1 MSAARAGSA
10 PRPRS
15 VDRAE
20 RAPVREV
27 AIVTVSIDLG
37 AGRRGVDMGPSAIR
51 IAGLTDMLMGLGYE
65 VREAGIVTASGPE
78 MTPQGETRTRYLAEI
93 TEVARR
99 SFAIV
104 SDVLEK
110 GAFPL
115 VLGGDHSLSIGTVSA
130 LAAHFAKSDES
141 LGLLWIDAHTD
152 MNTPE
157 TTPSGNIHGMS
168 LAILTGQG
176 GPEELQSMAGFVP
189 AVHPGNVCILG
200 ARDVDM
206 LEREVVKD
214 SGVRVFTMSEID
226 ERGMAACM
234 DEALARVTS
243 GTAGFVLS
251 FDLDAIDPLLAPGV
265 GTPVAG
271 GLTYRE
277 AHLVCEKIARTGKI
291 LGAELVE
298 LNPVLDAEN
307 RTGKLGVGLMSSVLG
322 KTIL

>member
-1 MSAARAGSA
+1 MSATRTGS
-10 PRPRS
+10 RG
-15 VDRAE
+15 E
-20 RAPVREV
+20 RRTPLGEV

-65 VREAGIVTASGPE
+65 VREAGTVTASGPE
-78 MTPQGETRTRYLAEI
+78 MTPQGESRTRYLAEI
-93 TEVARR
+93 TDVARR
-99 SFAIV
+99 SFDIV
-104 SDVLEK
+104 SQVLAD

-130 LAAHFAKSDES
+130 TAAHQARSNQS
-141 LGLLWIDAHTD
+141 IGLLWIDAHTD
-152 MNTPE
+152 MNTPV

-176 GPEELQSMAGFVP
+176 GPDELQSIAGFVP

-200 ARDVDM
+200 ARDVDPP
-206 LEREVVKD
+206 EKEIVKE

-243 GTAGFVLS
+243 GTAGFQLS

-277 AHLVCEKIARTGKI
+277 AHLVCEKIARSGK
-291 LGAELVE
+291 LLAAEFVE

-307 RTGKLGVGLMSSVLG
+307 RTGKLGVGLMASVLG

>member
-1 MSAARAGSA
+1 MSAARTL
-10 PRPRS
+10 PRP
-15 VDRAE
+15 DQE
-20 RAPVREV
+20 RGISTHEV

-37 AGRRGVDMGPSAIR
+37 SGRRGVDMGPSAIR
-51 IAGLTDMLMGLGYE
+51 IAGLTEMLQGLGYT
-65 VREAGIVTASGPE
+65 VREAGQVTASGPE

-93 TEVARR
+93 TEVTKGA
-99 SFAIV
+99 FGIV
-104 SDVLEK
+104 SGVLED

-115 VLGGDHSLSIGTVSA
+115 VLGGDHSISIGTVAALSA
-130 LAAHFAKSDES
+130 YAARAEEGV
-141 LGLLWIDAHTD
+141 GLLWIDAHTD

-176 GPEELQSMAGFVP
+176 GPTELQEMAGFAP
-189 AVHPGNVCILG
+189 AIHPGNVCVLG
-200 ARDVDM
+200 ARDVDA
-206 LEREVVKD
+206 LEKEIVGA

-243 GTAGFVLS
+243 GTAGFHLS
-251 FDLDAIDPLLAPGV
+251 FDLDAIDPVLAPGV
-265 GTPVAG
+265 GTPVPG

-277 AHLVCEKIARTGKI
+277 AHLVCEKIARSGKMR
-291 LGAELVE
+291 GAELVE
-298 LNPVLDAEN
+298 LNPVLDAET
-307 RTGKLGVGLMSSVLG
+307 RTGRLGVGLVASVLG